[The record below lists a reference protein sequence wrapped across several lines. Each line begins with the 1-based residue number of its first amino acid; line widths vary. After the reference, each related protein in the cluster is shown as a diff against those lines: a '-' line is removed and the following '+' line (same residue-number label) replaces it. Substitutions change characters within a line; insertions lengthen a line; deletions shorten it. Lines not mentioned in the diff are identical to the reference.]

1 MIKYNSVKDIEEI
14 FDLLNRNSLNYILL
28 RNLDKELPDKL
39 PLKKDIDLIISPK
52 DKNKFSSLLKNDGW
66 KKRFHPFGNFP
77 FLYGMHHFEFYT
89 KKDISL
95 DICYDLAC
103 RSLNKG
109 EWFPLDLK
117 IQESVWINKRDVSN
131 KPWKFRLSYE
141 DEFIHL
147 ITRCIFDKKVF
158 TKAYITRI
166 KELKERVNWDKLL
179 QGFELIFFNFSETLR
194 DLIEADSYEIIIKN
208 YYQFKN
214 Y

>member
-1 MIKYNSVKDIEEI
+1 
-14 FDLLNRNSLNYILL
+14 
-28 RNLDKELPDKL
+28 
-39 PLKKDIDLIISPK
+39 
-52 DKNKFSSLLKNDGW
+52 
-66 KKRFHPFGNFP
+66 
-77 FLYGMHHFEFYT
+77 MHHFEFYT
-89 KKDISL
+89 KKGISL
-95 DICYDLAC
+95 DICFELAC

-117 IQESVWINKRDVSN
+117 IQESIWLNKRCVSN

-147 ITRCIFDKKVF
+147 ITRCVFDKKTF

-166 KELKERVNWDKLL
+166 TELKQKVDWDKLVKS
-179 QGFELIFFNFSETLR
+179 FELIFFNFSTTLKY
-194 DLIEADSYEIIIKN
+194 LIESDSYENIIKN